1 MTFKKGEIPP
11 GAKVFVKGQSGNPNG
26 QPRKLASR
34 LKEIGYTPA
43 QVSDTI
49 NAMLAMT
56 IDELKAIYED
66 KESSI
71 LEKTI
76 ANALKISLSKG
87 NLNSI
92 DTLLNRSHGKAQE
105 KINISGELRMPII
118 QFDPAANCEPIKDG
132 HEQSNS

>member
-1 MTFKKGEIPP
+1 MPFKKGQIQP
-11 GAKVFVKGQSGNPNG
+11 GAVLFKKGVSGNPNG
-26 QPRKLASR
+26 QPRKLATR

-56 IDELKAIYED
+56 LDELKDIYENKD
-66 KESSI
+66 SSI

-76 ANALKISLSKG
+76 ANSLKISLSKG

-92 DTLLNRSHGKAQE
+92 DTLLNRSHGKAAE
-105 KINISGELRMPII
+105 KISVSAEVGHYQII
-118 QFDPAANCEPIKDG
+118 FEQAKDCEPLIDV
-132 HEQSNS
+132 ENNN